1 MSGIWDSLNNN
12 KLLLS
17 LILICIGAVECFYGL
32 KILPATL
39 FIIGYLVGF
48 GLIASI
54 MAEFIVKPGAS
65 ILLVWASLIIAML
78 FGIFLGYITTS
89 IRKVGFF
96 VLGFW
101 LGTII
106 SFLLYN
112 MFIYKLSN
120 HSTPLWIMI
129 FVFGIGI
136 GYLSGIYY
144 KHIVIIGTSLTGSF
158 TAIRSIG
165 FLVGGFPNEFEI
177 A

>member
-1 MSGIWDSLNNN
+1 M
-12 KLLLS
+12 
-17 LILICIGAVECFYGL
+17 LICIGAVECFYGL

-39 FIIGYLVGF
+39 IIIGYLVGF

-78 FGIFLGYITTS
+78 SGIFLGYITTS

-112 MFIYKLSN
+112 MFIYKLSS

-165 FLVGGFPNEFEI
+165 FLAGGFPNEFEI

>member
-1 MSGIWDSLNNN
+1 M
-12 KLLLS
+12 
-17 LILICIGAVECFYGL
+17 GAIECFYGL

-39 FIIGYLVGF
+39 FIIGYFVGF
-48 GLIASI
+48 GLLASI

-65 ILLVWASLIIAML
+65 ILIVWACLIVAIL

-101 LGTII
+101 LGTVL

-112 MFIYKLSN
+112 LFIYKLSSS
-120 HSTPLWIMI
+120 STPLWIMI
-129 FVFGIGI
+129 FLFGLSI
-136 GYLSGIYY
+136 GYASGVYY
-144 KHIVIIGTSLTGSF
+144 KHIVIIGTSLTGSY
-158 TAIRSIG
+158 TSIRSIG
-165 FLVGGFPNEFEI
+165 FIIGGFPDEFEI